1 MVEQPNR
8 PIGLA
13 GDPLSELLRTD
24 RPTAIVDIGANPVDG
39 DPPYKPM
46 LQKGLC
52 RVTGFEPQPD
62 ALAELNARKSDH
74 ERYLPYV
81 VGDGKDGTFR
91 ICRASGM
98 SSLLRPNKHMLSHFP
113 KFGEWGHVVKEIPVS
128 TRCLDDI
135 AEISAMDFLKIDV
148 QGSELSVLRH
158 GHERLMQAVAI

>member
-8 PIGLA
+8 PVDLA
-13 GDPLSELLRTD
+13 RDLLSELLRTH
-24 RPTAIVDIGANPVDG
+24 RPTAIVDIDANPIDG

-74 ERYLPYV
+74 ESYLPYV
-81 VGDGKDGTFR
+81 VGDGKDGILR

-98 SSLLRPNKHMLSHFP
+98 SSLLRPNKHS
-113 KFGEWGHVVKEIPVS
+113 
-128 TRCLDDI
+128 
-135 AEISAMDFLKIDV
+135 
-148 QGSELSVLRH
+148 
-158 GHERLMQAVAI
+158 